1 MPDGAF
7 DGKALSATLSTH
19 CGVYRMLDGEGTV
32 LYVGKARNLRK
43 RLSSYYRSPARLGA
57 KTAALLAQVRVV
69 EVTVTHTE
77 NEALILENNL
87 IKALKPRYNIVL
99 RDDKSYPYIYIAGDQ
114 GFPRL
119 CFHRGAHSGKGRY
132 FGPFPSASAVRQSL
146 TLLQKLFLLRSC
158 EDNFFRNRTRP
169 CLQYQ
174 IKRCSAPC
182 VGLIDTKSY
191 QEDVANAIMFL
202 EGRDQSVIEHLAARM
217 EGSAATLEFERAAR
231 YRDQIGQLQK
241 VRQPQCIS
249 SGNGDTDVVACA
261 AREGLCC
268 VQVFFVRGG
277 HNLGNRAYFPDH
289 AAEARATAVLGAF
302 LPQFYL
308 AEHAERSLPPE
319 VLVSHPLANG
329 AVLAEVLSA
338 QAGRKVAIHWRVR
351 GERARFLEMAVQNA
365 ELCLSQRLASRS
377 AQRRRLT
384 ALQLALRQTA
394 EITRV
399 ECFDVSH
406 TQGEAAMASC
416 VVFGA
421 EGPVKS
427 AYRHFGIE
435 GIAPGDDYGAL
446 RQALT
451 RHYTRLLREGR
462 EPPGVLVID
471 GGRGQLTQAL
481 EVLHA
486 LDVRGITVVGIAKGP
501 TRKPGLE
508 TLFVG
513 PEMRVLLLAPDTDA
527 LHLVQQIRDEAHRFA
542 ITGHR
547 RARARDRRIS
557 PLERIDGVGHKRR
570 KELLRFF
577 GGLQGVMRAAV
588 EDLCQVPGISTE
600 LAARIHR
607 ELHASA

>member
-1 MPDGAF
+1 MPDGNL
-7 DGKALSATLSTH
+7 DGQTLSATLPAH
-19 CGVYRMLDGEGTV
+19 CGVYRMLNEEGTV

-57 KTAALLAQVRVV
+57 KTEALLAQVRAV

-132 FGPFPSASAVRQSL
+132 FGPFPSASAVRHSL
-146 TLLQKLFLLRSC
+146 KLLQKLFLLRPC
-158 EDNFFRNRTRP
+158 EDTFFRNRTRP

-191 QEDVANAIMFL
+191 QEDVEHALMFL

-217 EGSAATLEFERAAR
+217 EGSAATLDFERAAR

-261 AREGLCC
+261 AREGLAS

-289 AAEARATAVLGAF
+289 AGESRATAVLGAF

-308 AEHAERSLPPE
+308 AEHVGRSVPPE

-365 ELCLSQRLASRS
+365 ELALSQRLASRS
-377 AQRRRLT
+377 AQRRRLS
-384 ALQLALRQTA
+384 ALQLALGQTA
-394 EITRV
+394 EVTRV

-435 GIAPGDDYGAL
+435 AIAPGDDYGAL

-462 EPPGVLVID
+462 EPPDVLVID

-486 LDVRGITVVGIAKGP
+486 LDVRGITVIGIAKGP

-508 TLFVG
+508 TVFVG
-513 PEMRVLLLAPDTDA
+513 PEMRVLRLAPDTDA
-527 LHLVQQIRDEAHRFA
+527 LHLIQQIRDEAHRFA

>member
-1 MPDGAF
+1 
-7 DGKALSATLSTH
+7 
-19 CGVYRMLDGEGTV
+19 
-32 LYVGKARNLRK
+32 
-43 RLSSYYRSPARLGA
+43 
-57 KTAALLAQVRVV
+57 
-69 EVTVTHTE
+69 
-77 NEALILENNL
+77 
-87 IKALKPRYNIVL
+87 
-99 RDDKSYPYIYIAGDQ
+99 
-114 GFPRL
+114 
-119 CFHRGAHSGKGRY
+119 
-132 FGPFPSASAVRQSL
+132 
-146 TLLQKLFLLRSC
+146 
-158 EDNFFRNRTRP
+158 
-169 CLQYQ
+169 
-174 IKRCSAPC
+174 
-182 VGLIDTKSY
+182 
-191 QEDVANAIMFL
+191 
-202 EGRDQSVIEHLAARM
+202 
-217 EGSAATLEFERAAR
+217 
-231 YRDQIGQLQK
+231 
-241 VRQPQCIS
+241 
-249 SGNGDTDVVACA
+249 
-261 AREGLCC
+261 
-268 VQVFFVRGG
+268 
-277 HNLGNRAYFPDH
+277 
-289 AAEARATAVLGAF
+289 
-302 LPQFYL
+302 
-308 AEHAERSLPPE
+308 
-319 VLVSHPLANG
+319 
-329 AVLAEVLSA
+329 
-338 QAGRKVAIHWRVR
+338 
-351 GERARFLEMAVQNA
+351 VQNA
-365 ELCLSQRLASRS
+365 ELVLSQRLASRS

-384 ALQLALRQTA
+384 ALQLALGQTA

-427 AYRHFGIE
+427 AYRHFGVE

-462 EPPGVLVID
+462 EPPDVLVID

-486 LDVRGITVVGIAKGP
+486 LDVRGITVIGIAKGP

-513 PEMRVLLLAPDTDA
+513 PEMRVLPLASDTDA
-527 LHLVQQIRDEAHRFA
+527 LHLIQQIRDEAHRFA